1 MYIGQKITS
10 WEFHQLTS
18 KGRKSNKALYAPTS
32 AQMKLVDGIYDFYVE
47 QSEHVTFSVTL
58 QTKIVVKREKGLSDK
73 QRINLENDFRIF
85 ATRLQRS
92 VWGMAHRRKPKKF
105 SLMLLPTLEGLI
117 FSPEGFRTLHFHVGI
132 GNAPADMTVEK
143 LHKSISTE
151 WKKAS
156 YGRTDIKVKPAGEG
170 WLAYITKEVERG
182 NTQCCDW
189 GNSFVPDFSLL
200 S

>member
-18 KGRKSNKALYAPTS
+18 KGRNSNKALYAPTS

-189 GNSFVPDFSLL
+189 GNSFAPDFSLL